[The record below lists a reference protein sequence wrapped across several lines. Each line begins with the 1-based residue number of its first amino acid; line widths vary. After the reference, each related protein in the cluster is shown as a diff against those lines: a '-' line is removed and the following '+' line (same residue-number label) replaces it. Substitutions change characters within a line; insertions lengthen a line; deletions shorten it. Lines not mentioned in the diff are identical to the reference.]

1 MTFGNHFFFV
11 FFFLFNFFCNSTQA
25 NEAYWSLLA
34 SVGVFVRVVVDDT
47 IDAVDDVV

>member
-1 MTFGNHFFFV
+1 MTFGNNIFCFFFC
-11 FFFLFNFFCNSTQA
+11 FNFFFNSTQDR
-25 NEAYWSLLA
+25 EAYWSLLA